1 MTTDDTSPAPQRDT
15 ESEAERRAW
24 VLTNRR
30 NLIEFIS
37 GMVIRPVEALTKYY
51 PDPLQL
57 TPGAVPVLTA
67 PVPDELVALAQ
78 SSEPEFSH
86 PVLIELPEKHPKRV
100 PAVRLPR
107 PLVLHFRT
115 EREREEVLARS
126 YDNAD
131 LTGTQSHVSPHL
143 FTGGASFNPRRGLR
157 RRKPLE
163 TGIYE
168 RLDRFLGALTV
179 LAMAC
184 GTEGQLAD
192 AGEVFSRT
200 TLLPGGGEW
209 FTELRD
215 WLLDAPGDSAAE
227 SVLFRSAVNV
237 FGRSDPTRAMG
248 RLEVLAAIRQD
259 AELAD
264 DGEDQEAHEL
274 NRQLDMVEKVFRGE
288 REFESFNEGGSS
300 AVKAILFA
308 LLDQRP
314 DQLCSDAARVNA
326 TGDVL
331 AGAAVL
337 CGLFQGR
344 RRLALGLRDDRY
356 DAFLADI
363 ETRMIIHRLAAPGPL
378 TKAKAALINF
388 VTGLRGRM
396 GRSPGGG
403 SAAR

>member
-1 MTTDDTSPAPQRDT
+1 MTTDDMSPAPQRDT

-51 PDPLQL
+51 PDPLLL
-57 TPGAVPVLTA
+57 TPGAVPVLTT
-67 PVPDELVALAQ
+67 PVPDELVTLAQ
-78 SSEPEFSH
+78 SSEPEFCY
-86 PVLIELPEKHPKRV
+86 PVLIELPENHPKRV
-100 PAVRLPR
+100 PAVRLSR
-107 PLVLHFRT
+107 PLILHFRT
-115 EREREEVLARS
+115 ESEREEVLARS

-131 LTGTQSHVSPHL
+131 FTGTQSHVSPHL
-143 FTGGASFNPRRGLR
+143 FTGCGPFNPRQGLR
-157 RRKPLE
+157 WRKPLE
-163 TGIYE
+163 TGIYDQ
-168 RLDRFLGALTV
+168 LDRFLGALTV
-179 LAMAC
+179 LAMGC

-209 FTELRD
+209 FAVLRD
-215 WLLDAPGDSAAE
+215 WLLDAPGDLAAE

-237 FGRSDPTRAMG
+237 FGRLDPTRAMG
-248 RLEVLAAIRQD
+248 RSEVLAAIRQD